1 MNLVE
6 SHLLEAFQDL
16 YPDFRFGDIY
26 IHWINDEELLEV
38 NRKYLNHDYYTDII
52 TFDYTRRNK
61 ISGELFIS
69 EDRIAD
75 NAKQNDEPVERE
87 RNRVVAHGIL
97 HLIGFGDK
105 TDEEKA
111 LMRSKEDEI
120 LDLL

>member
-1 MNLVE
+1 MNPVE
-6 SHLLEAFQDL
+6 SHILKAFQDL

-26 IHWINDEELLEV
+26 IHWMNDEELLEV
-38 NRKYLNHDYYTDII
+38 NRKHLNHDYYTDII

-75 NAKQNDEPVERE
+75 NAKQNREPLERE
-87 RNRVVAHGIL
+87 RSRVVAHGIL

-105 TDEEKA
+105 TDEEKFV
-111 LMRSKEDEI
+111 MRSKEDEI
-120 LDLL
+120 LDRL

>member
-1 MNLVE
+1 MNPVDLHIV
-6 SHLLEAFQDL
+6 EAFRHL
-16 YPDFRFGDIY
+16 YQDFRFGDIY
-26 IHWINDEELLEV
+26 IHWMSDDELLEV
-38 NRKYLNHDYYTDII
+38 NKKHLNHDYYTDII

-75 NAKQNDEPVERE
+75 NAKQNGEPLERE

-111 LMRSKEDEI
+111 VMRLKENEI
-120 LDLL
+120 LDRL

>member
-1 MNLVE
+1 MKPVE
-6 SHLLEAFQDL
+6 SYILEAFQDL
-16 YPDFRFGDIY
+16 YQDFRFGDIC
-26 IHWINDEELLEV
+26 IHWMSDDELLEV
-38 NRKYLNHDYYTDII
+38 NKKHLNHDYYTDII

-75 NAKQNDEPVERE
+75 NAKQNGEPVERE

-111 LMRSKEDEI
+111 LMRLKEDEI
-120 LDLL
+120 LDRL

>member
-1 MNLVE
+1 MNPVE
-6 SHLLEAFQDL
+6 SHIVEAFQHL
-16 YPDFRFGDIY
+16 YKDFRFGEIY
-26 IHWINDEELLEV
+26 IHWMSDHELLEL
-38 NRKYLNHDYYTDII
+38 NKKHLNHDNYTDVI

-69 EDRIAD
+69 EDRTAD

-87 RNRVVAHGIL
+87 RNRVIAHGIL

-111 LMRSKEDEI
+111 VMRSKENEI
-120 LDLL
+120 LDRL

>member
-1 MNLVE
+1 MNPVE
-6 SHLLEAFQDL
+6 SHILEAFQDL

-26 IHWINDEELLEV
+26 IHWMNDEELLEV
-38 NRKYLNHDYYTDII
+38 NKKHLNHDYYTDII

-75 NAKQNDEPVERE
+75 NAKQNGEPLERE
-87 RNRVVAHGIL
+87 RSRVVAHGIL

-105 TDEEKA
+105 TDEEKVV
-111 LMRSKEDEI
+111 MRSKEDEI
-120 LDLL
+120 LDRL

>member
-1 MNLVE
+1 MIPVE
-6 SHLLEAFQDL
+6 AHIISVFENIYQDL
-16 YPDFRFGDIY
+16 RFGDIY
-26 IHWINDEELLEV
+26 IHWMDDEELLEV
-38 NRKYLNHDYYTDII
+38 NRKHLNHDYYTDII

-69 EDRIAD
+69 EDRIED
-75 NAKQNDEPVERE
+75 NARQNDEPLERE

-111 LMRSKEDEI
+111 VMQSKENEI
-120 LDLL
+120 LDRL

>member
-1 MNLVE
+1 MNPVE
-6 SHLLEAFQDL
+6 SHILKAFQDL
-16 YPDFRFGDIY
+16 YQDFRFGDIY
-26 IHWINDEELLEV
+26 IHWMTDEQLLEV
-38 NRKYLNHDYYTDII
+38 NRKHLNHDYYTDII

-75 NAKQNDEPVERE
+75 NAKQNGEPIERE

-105 TDEEKA
+105 TEEEKA

-120 LDLL
+120 LDRL

>member
-1 MNLVE
+1 MKPVE
-6 SHLLEAFQDL
+6 SHILEAFQVL

-26 IHWINDEELLEV
+26 IHWMSDEELLEV
-38 NRKYLNHDYYTDII
+38 NRKHLNHDYYTDII

-69 EDRIAD
+69 EDRIVD
-75 NAKQNDEPVERE
+75 NAKQNGEPLERE

-105 TDEEKA
+105 TDADKVV
-111 LMRSKEDEI
+111 MRSKENEI
-120 LDLL
+120 LDRL

>member
-1 MNLVE
+1 MNPVE
-6 SHLLEAFQDL
+6 SHILKAFQDL

-26 IHWINDEELLEV
+26 IHWMNDEELLEV
-38 NRKYLNHDYYTDII
+38 NRKLLNHDYYTDII

-75 NAKQNDEPVERE
+75 NAKQNREPLERE
-87 RNRVVAHGIL
+87 RSRVVAHGIL

-105 TDEEKA
+105 TDEEKFV
-111 LMRSKEDEI
+111 MRSKEDEI
-120 LDLL
+120 LDRL